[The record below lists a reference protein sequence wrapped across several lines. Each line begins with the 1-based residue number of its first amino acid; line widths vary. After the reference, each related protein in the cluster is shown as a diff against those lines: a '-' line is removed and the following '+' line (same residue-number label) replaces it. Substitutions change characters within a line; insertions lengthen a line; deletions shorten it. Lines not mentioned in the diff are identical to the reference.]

1 MKSHEFYEKFANLP
15 LDKRSIVLDKL
26 KYDVLDY
33 SDNLGDLTMSGLYYQ
48 MEELQKEL
56 RPLKIKEQELLDI
69 AEEYFNKLDK

>member
-1 MKSHEFYEKFANLP
+1 MKSHEFYQQFSNLP
-15 LDKRSIVLDKL
+15 LDKRFIVINRIKH
-26 KYDVLDY
+26 
-33 SDNLGDLTMSGLYYQ
+33 GELTMGGIYYQ